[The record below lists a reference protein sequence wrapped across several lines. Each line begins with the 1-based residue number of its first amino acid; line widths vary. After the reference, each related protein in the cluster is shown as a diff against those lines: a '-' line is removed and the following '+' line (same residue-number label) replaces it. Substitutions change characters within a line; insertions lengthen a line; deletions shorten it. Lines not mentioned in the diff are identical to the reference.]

1 MSCKTE
7 SLYTKVMEWLRAEC
21 PLLQP
26 ENMSVD
32 FELAILNTAEEVFQV
47 IPTGC
52 DFHYNQAIY
61 RKFGK
66 LGLKP
71 ILTQN
76 ANFGKWAYQIM
87 ALNHLPSDQ
96 IEPTFREL
104 CSQEFPLGDTNKS
117 LKSKFQKYWEK
128 FWLNTIGVERLSV
141 YKAPLRTNSHCE
153 NYHSRLAKTIGI

>member
-1 MSCKTE
+1 MHVPMSCKTE
-7 SLYTKVMEWLRAEC
+7 SLYKKVMEWLKEEC

-32 FELAILNTAEEVFQV
+32 FELAILNSAEEVFHV

-66 LGLKP
+66 IGLRP

-104 CSQEFPLGDTNKS
+104 CSQD
-117 LKSKFQKYWEK
+117 SKWDQQEVEIKIPKKEE
-128 FWLNTIGVERLSV
+128 NGRCPTDSREIEMIVTTIAL
-141 YKAPLRTNSHCE
+141 
-153 NYHSRLAKTIGI
+153 